1 MKIPLLYRINYWWT
15 SGAVNE
21 AFLPLTVRSEAQA
34 VLEHLH
40 KRRVLVVTGPR
51 RTGKSTVLL
60 QTIDHLLKTGVDS
73 NRILFFSGDE
83 LALFAGGETIFSL
96 VESYFSD
103 VLREAP
109 GAITKKVYIFID
121 EAHFGANWQTYIKN
135 YYDARFNI
143 KFVVSGSSSA
153 HLFDGAVESL
163 LGRMEYLRILPLD
176 FAQYVRFAATGA
188 STTVELPVVK
198 RVNLFADIDSV
209 RNAFTENYAASVAYA
224 QEYLNLLR
232 QYFLYGGYPE
242 SFEYYS
248 VQQWHKTLREDIIFQ
263 GLYRDVVSIYGVKNP
278 LALENLLVYIAGN
291 QGQSF
296 SLSSIGQTVGLDFA
310 TVNNYLKYLENAF
323 LAATLDNYSVNVAKT
338 IRKNK
343 KIFVLDNGISNALL
357 SVSELSPETEGALA
371 ENCAVQVVRS
381 LAEQEM
387 YKCSYWR
394 DKNCEVDIVLRQ
406 GTKLI
411 PIEVK
416 YRNTISDDDFSGIQ
430 AFCAKFNCDKTV
442 AITKN
447 HFDVSGELLKVPLW
461 LFALSQ

>member
-121 EAHFGANWQTYIKN
+121 EAHFCANWQTYIKN

-198 RVNLFADIDSV
+198 RVNL
-209 RNAFTENYAASVAYA
+209 
-224 QEYLNLLR
+224 L
-232 QYFLYGGYPE
+232 
-242 SFEYYS
+242 
-248 VQQWHKTLREDIIFQ
+248 
-263 GLYRDVVSIYGVKNP
+263 
-278 LALENLLVYIAGN
+278 
-291 QGQSF
+291 
-296 SLSSIGQTVGLDFA
+296 SLIH
-310 TVNNYLKYLENAF
+310 
-323 LAATLDNYSVNVAKT
+323 
-338 IRKNK
+338 I
-343 KIFVLDNGISNALL
+343 
-357 SVSELSPETEGALA
+357 
-371 ENCAVQVVRS
+371 
-381 LAEQEM
+381 
-387 YKCSYWR
+387 
-394 DKNCEVDIVLRQ
+394 
-406 GTKLI
+406 
-411 PIEVK
+411 
-416 YRNTISDDDFSGIQ
+416 
-430 AFCAKFNCDKTV
+430 
-442 AITKN
+442 
-447 HFDVSGELLKVPLW
+447 
-461 LFALSQ
+461 